1 MAPALEAGAWLRRRR
16 GIAAIAAAF
25 GRHAGSPTASSIST
39 FKGVQ
44 SGLCRFPVAVTVT
57 TASQSDQPTTTVMQY
72 NFSGPSTIRLRN
84 TQTGPLGDAP
94 QHRLVHRRY
103 AHRQRRFPRA
113 PGVALVDGEPRPVHV
128 DRRHRGARRAEVPAR
143 AGPVDRNGD
152 RPVRAPVRLEARRR
166 SRARAAPP
174 GGCRPTRSARSA
186 YAGLTP
192 VIGNLVRHDH
202 VHLDVIV
209 NGRHVTVPAGVGQA
223 APRDHGPC
231 PPATIQV
238 GDCTPGHVYAADVAN
253 SPIHTHST
261 SGIIHVEPDRAGT
274 YTLGSFFDEWGVRF
288 TSALRRRLLHRP
300 WQAAARLRERQ
311 ARHRQPAADRAWE
324 PAGDRGDVRRARKL
338 PLGACA
344 LPRRLAG
351 PRLRRPGRDL
361 LLDG

>member
-1 MAPALEAGAWLRRRR
+1 MHRRSKQAVVAV
-16 GIAAIAAAF
+16 AAAAVVAAAAF
-25 GRHAGSPTASSIST
+25 AASGLADGSSIST

-72 NFSGPSTIRLRN
+72 DFSGPSTIKLRN
-84 TQTGPLGDAP
+84 TETGRSVTLHSTGSYTADTRTGSVAFHGHQVWLWWTGSHVPFMSTDGTGALVAP
-94 QHRLVHRRY
+94 KFRLAPGRSTATVIDPCALLSGSKPATKPRTS
-103 AHRQRRFPRA
+103 RA
-113 PGVALVDGEPRPVHV
+113 PWGLPAYAL
-128 DRRHRGARRAEVPAR
+128 
-143 AGPVDRNGD
+143 
-152 RPVRAPVRLEARRR
+152 
-166 SRARAAPP
+166 SQI
-174 GGCRPTRSARSA
+174 A

-209 NGRHVTVPAGVGQA
+209 NGKHVTVPAGVGQA

-288 TSALRRRLLHRP
+288 TAGCVGGYCTGHGKQLRVYVNGKRVTGNPRQIALGNRQEIAVMYGGPGSFRSVP
-300 WQAAARLRERQ
+300 ARY
-311 ARHRQPAADRAWE
+311 
-324 PAGDRGDVRRARKL
+324 RGGW
-338 PLGACA
+338 PGLGCG
-344 LPRRLAG
+344 G
-351 PRLRRPGRDL
+351 PGEISC
-361 LLDG
+361 